1 METFMMILN
10 TMVDIV
16 YTTNMSALLGF
27 RYTHGDATQQ
37 VNKIMFD
44 CVVFGRVSIVYAGY

>member
-1 METFMMILN
+1 MNTFMMILN
-10 TMVDIV
+10 TMVDVV

-27 RYTHGDATQQ
+27 RYTNGDATQQ

-44 CVVFGRVSIVYAGY
+44 CVVLGRVSIVYAGY